1 MDKRHGQPD
10 TGFHE
15 GELTAQR
22 RAGVEAKAARLSRML
37 QPVELDGDISAFLA
51 NRTFAAITARDAFR
65 HLWVSALT
73 GPPGFLHV
81 ASPTTLAVNITMH
94 PADPLYRLPVGQR
107 VGTVVIDFAARRRV
121 RVNGTLVNSGVDRL
135 VIEVEQ
141 AYGNCPQYIQARTLV
156 AEPLLQSEAADVR
169 YGTELSPKDVEL
181 IRGADT
187 FFLGTTN
194 PKRGSDASH
203 RGGPPGFVS
212 LDGNRLWWPDYAGNN
227 MFNSFGNLEVDPE
240 AALLFPDFAA
250 GTTLQLSGT
259 AEVHW
264 GEPGHPDT
272 GRRVVFTVERAVAG
286 PLLAVRE
293 AHRNLQPGP
302 ADMSG

>member
-1 MDKRHGQPD
+1 MAKRHGQAD

-37 QPVELDGDISAFLA
+37 QPVELDDGISAFIA
-51 NRTFAAITARDAFR
+51 DRTFAAITARDAFR

-81 ASPTTLAVNITMH
+81 ASPSTLAVNTMMH
-94 PADPLYRLPVGQR
+94 PADPLHRLPVGQR
-107 VGTVVIDFAARRRV
+107 VGTVVMEFAARRRV
-121 RVNGTLVNSGVDRL
+121 RVNGTLVKSGVDRL

-141 AYGNCPQYIQARTLV
+141 TYSNCPQYIQARTLV
-156 AEPLLQSEAADVR
+156 AETLLRAEAADVR
-169 YGTELSPKDVEL
+169 YGIELSPEDVDL

-212 LDGNRLWWPDYAGNN
+212 VDGNRLSWPDYAGNN
-227 MFNSFGNLEVDPE
+227 VFNSFGNLEVDSE
-240 AALLFPDFAA
+240 AALLFPDFAD
-250 GTTLQLSGT
+250 GTTLQVSGT
-259 AEVHW
+259 AEVDW
-264 GEPGHPDT
+264 GEPGQLNAD
-272 GRRVVFTVERAVAG
+272 RRAIFTVERVVAG
-286 PLLAVRE
+286 PLLTVRE
-293 AHRNLQPGP
+293 ARRNLLPEP
-302 ADMSG
+302 RI